1 MFLQT
6 LFTIF
11 LVLTIL
17 LKLNFYFLGEQNIS
31 TSSNWF
37 FCFCILCLAARFAAA
52 NRCLAAALCSASVA
66 FTSSIDFC
74 RLTDPLP
81 SDDCLESDDWRVNDD
96 LFEESVCFNQVKINQ
111 VINSNLTKSNLHLT
125 DYKAKHI
132 WILFAPAGFRP
143 RGRNPRR
150 HPNVPRVK
158 KKYCIVVLLV
168 CENFS
173 IWWN

>member
-17 LKLNFYFLGEQNIS
+17 LKSFHFLGEQNIS

-81 SDDCLESDDWRVNDD
+81 SDDCRESDDWRVNDD
-96 LFEESVCFNQVKINQ
+96 LFEESVCVNQVKINQ
-111 VINSNLTKSNLHLT
+111 LINSNLTKSNPHLT

-132 WILFAPAGFRP
+132 WIIIIL
-143 RGRNPRR
+143 
-150 HPNVPRVK
+150 RVK
-158 KKYCIVVLLV
+158 DNTYYIYLIFGLL
-168 CENFS
+168 CLYPT
-173 IWWN
+173 ILA

>member
-17 LKLNFYFLGEQNIS
+17 LKLSFYFLGEQNIS

-81 SDDCLESDDWRVNDD
+81 SDDCRGSDDWRVNDD
-96 LFEESVCFNQVKINQ
+96 LFEESVCVNQSKLINLLIQ
-111 VINSNLTKSNLHLT
+111 TLQNQTLTWQIIRQNIFEYYFKSE
-125 DYKAKHI
+125 
-132 WILFAPAGFRP
+132 RQ
-143 RGRNPRR
+143 
-150 HPNVPRVK
+150 
-158 KKYCIVVLLV
+158 
-168 CENFS
+168 
-173 IWWN
+173 

>member
-17 LKLNFYFLGEQNIS
+17 LKSFHFLGEQNIS

-81 SDDCLESDDWRVNDD
+81 SDDCRESDDWRVNDD
-96 LFEESVCFNQVKINQ
+96 LFEESVCVNQSKLINLLIQ
-111 VINSNLTKSNLHLT
+111 TLQNQTLTWQIIRQNIFEYYFKSE
-125 DYKAKHI
+125 
-132 WILFAPAGFRP
+132 RQ
-143 RGRNPRR
+143 
-150 HPNVPRVK
+150 
-158 KKYCIVVLLV
+158 
-168 CENFS
+168 
-173 IWWN
+173 